1 MTAAP
6 PDETSLADA
15 TPRPASSAELPTLV
29 EGEGGSDDG
38 SGHLRKGTVLG
49 RYVVLE
55 PLGSGGMGVVYA
67 AIDPQLDRRV
77 ALKLMHRSGSG
88 EAEESARVRI
98 LREAQALARLSHP
111 NVVAIHDVGRFGDT
125 LFIAMEYVAGRTL
138 TQLLAQG
145 SQPWAQV
152 LPLFEAAARGLAAA
166 HRAGLVHRDFKPD
179 NVMIGD
185 DGRVRVMDFG
195 LARAAADTGRRDPDD
210 DDDDRAAAT
219 AELSLVDRLT
229 QTGALVGTPAY
240 MAPEVLAGG
249 VADARA
255 DQYALCVALY
265 RALYGIAPYRGSSIA
280 SLLAAANAGQLE
292 RAPATIFVPR
302 WLHAAVRR
310 GLQPDPAL
318 RFGSMDALL
327 DALAH
332 GRRRRTRVIV
342 GLAAAGMLGVGI
354 TGWMWPARERCGDG
368 GERVAAVW
376 GPERRAAT
384 EAAFA
389 ASGLADGEAI
399 AARVIGRLDAW
410 GEGWRASHREA
421 CEGHRAGRQSDAL
434 LDLRMVCL
442 SRRLDELDATAAVL
456 VAADREAV
464 LHADELVAG
473 LEAAARC
480 DDVEQLL
487 ARNLEPP
494 PSQRSQVEA
503 ARTQLARARAMQR
516 AAQYDDARAVLEA
529 LVPEVE
535 AAGFRP
541 LSAELAFARGEL
553 RYDSGDAEAAASLL
567 EQATFEAEAGSH
579 DELAA
584 RAWTRL
590 MFVQGYRLANRAAAD
605 AAARRAEA
613 AVLRTSSRPE
623 LMANLLHD
631 RGAVRMVRGEY
642 DAALADQREALRLRL
657 ELEGPAS
664 IDIANAHEGV
674 GNALVQLG
682 RFDEAVIEEQ
692 RAYDMLVELLGPRHP
707 LAANALENIG
717 AALTM
722 AGRVTEARDRMLE
735 ALTIFEATLGP
746 EHPHVAQVVF
756 NLGWI
761 HDASGDAE
769 AALAAFER
777 ARAIDVPRLEPGNP
791 LVGEYDASIGVAAL
805 KLGRLELAREHLERA
820 QRIFEAA
827 LGPEHNHVARVLNDQ
842 GLIATKQQRHDDAV
856 ALHER
861 ALAIRR
867 KALPADH
874 PEIADSLEN
883 LARALMTAG
892 RPRLAQPLAV
902 ELEALTAARDSSD
915 EWADAVCILAEIDR
929 ALGAQ
934 SRAVAR
940 VDAAIAGR
948 AGLDAESRA
957 VLERCA
963 RPQ

>member
-1 MTAAP
+1 
-6 PDETSLADA
+6 
-15 TPRPASSAELPTLV
+15 
-29 EGEGGSDDG
+29 
-38 SGHLRKGTVLG
+38 
-49 RYVVLE
+49 
-55 PLGSGGMGVVYA
+55 
-67 AIDPQLDRRV
+67 
-77 ALKLMHRSGSG
+77 
-88 EAEESARVRI
+88 
-98 LREAQALARLSHP
+98 
-111 NVVAIHDVGRFGDT
+111 
-125 LFIAMEYVAGRTL
+125 
-138 TQLLAQG
+138 
-145 SQPWAQV
+145 
-152 LPLFEAAARGLAAA
+152 
-166 HRAGLVHRDFKPD
+166 
-179 NVMIGD
+179 
-185 DGRVRVMDFG
+185 MDFG
-195 LARAAADTGRRDPDD
+195 LARAAAALPSRDSDD
-210 DDDDRAAAT
+210 AERAAAT
-219 AELSLVDRLT
+219 AELSMVDRLT

-249 VADARA
+249 LADARA
-255 DQYALCVALY
+255 DQYALCVALF
-265 RALYGIAPYRGSSIA
+265 RALYGIPPYRGSSVA
-280 SLLAAANAGQLE
+280 SLLEAANAGQLE
-292 RAPATIFVPR
+292 RAPATILVPR

-310 GLQPDPAL
+310 GLQPDPTQ
-318 RFGSMDALL
+318 RFASMDALL

-342 GLAAAGMLGVGI
+342 GLAATAMVAVGV
-354 TGWMWPARERCGDG
+354 TGWMWPAGERCGDG

-376 GPERRAAT
+376 GPERHEATTTSFAAT
-384 EAAFA
+384 
-389 ASGLADGEAI
+389 GLPDADAI

-410 GEGWRASHREA
+410 SDGWRASHREA

-456 VAADREAV
+456 AAADRDAV

-480 DDVEQLL
+480 DDIEQLL

-494 PSQRSQVEA
+494 PSSRSQVEA

-541 LSAELAFARGEL
+541 LAAELAYARGEL
-553 RYDSGDAEAAASLL
+553 RYDTGDAEAAATLL

-590 MFVQGYRLANRAAAD
+590 MFVQGYRLANRAASD

-613 AVLRTSSRPE
+613 AVLRSGGRPE

-642 DAALADQREALRLRL
+642 EAALADQREALRLRL

-664 IDIANAHEGV
+664 IDVANAHQGL

-682 RFDEAVIEEQ
+682 RFDEALVEEQ
-692 RAYDMLVELLGPRHP
+692 RAYDMLISLLGPRHP
-707 LAANALENIG
+707 LAANALENLG

-735 ALTIFEATLGP
+735 ALAIFEATLGP

-777 ARAIDVPRLEPGNP
+777 ARAIDVPRLPPGNP

-827 LGPEHNHVARVLNDQ
+827 LGPEHNHVARALNDQ
-842 GLIATKQQRHDDAV
+842 GLIATKQGRHDDAV
-856 ALHER
+856 ALHQR

-867 KALPADH
+867 KALPSEH

-883 LARALMTAG
+883 LAQALLTAG
-892 RPRLAQPLAV
+892 RPRLAQPVAV
-902 ELEALTAARDSSD
+902 EFEALTAARDTSD
-915 EWADAVCILAEIDR
+915 EWVDAVCILADIDR
-929 ALGAQ
+929 AVGAQ
-934 SRAVAR
+934 ARAATRVAEAL
-940 VDAAIAGR
+940 AAR

-957 VLERCA
+957 ALERCA